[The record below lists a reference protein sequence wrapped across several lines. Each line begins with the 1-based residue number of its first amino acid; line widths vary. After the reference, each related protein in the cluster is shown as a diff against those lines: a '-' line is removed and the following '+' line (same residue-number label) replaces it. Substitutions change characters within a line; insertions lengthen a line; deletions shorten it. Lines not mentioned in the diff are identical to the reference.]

1 MQKRNRVEPRENRR
15 GRLRRHN
22 RELESFV
29 SAASSAVAMFDGDM
43 VYVAASRR
51 WISDFRLSASPVG
64 QSHYL
69 LFPEIPE
76 HWKAVHRKCLA
87 GAVEHLEA
95 VALPRANGSL
105 QWVRWDGRPWRDEN
119 GNIGG
124 IVIATEDVTAG
135 KEAEG
140 SHCETTGIAKDG
152 HILDAALTFSPIRN
166 PFGKVLGLSHV
177 LRDINGRKRAEEAL
191 RKSEEH
197 CASGA
202 DAATWRWDVVTG
214 DSTWSPESAELHGRD
229 PATTTGSFTE
239 WLESVH
245 PDDRETAARELKHA
259 IESQTRDYRLE
270 YRVLL
275 PSGETRWVRALGRVE
290 LSDDG
295 TPLRMSC
302 INLDVTDR
310 KQVELALCQSEAALR
325 QSQARLRMAADE
337 GRLTY
342 AEFDM
347 ETGQITSAE
356 NFEAVMGY
364 RAASASGPADKRA
377 MLSRLLEHVASD
389 DRHRVREAASEFLAG
404 RPGNRIEYRV
414 LGDDGVERWIASIWN
429 TFAGPGGHSSRV
441 TVTCLDIT
449 PQIKTR
455 MELEAAENAANEI
468 LASIADGFYALNQD
482 WRFVYLNPKAEA
494 MLGEAISGQKQAEI
508 EIVTAKAEAERAN
521 RAKSKFLAAAS
532 HDLRQPVQSLV
543 LLLAV
548 VERQIAANP
557 AAVETVGKMKKAL
570 GGLTR
575 LLTSILDISTL
586 DAGVV
591 EAALEAID
599 LEALLT
605 RLATE
610 YAPKAASVGLSLR
623 VVRPRLH
630 VLADA
635 TLLERALRNLIEN
648 GLRYTPTGRILIGAR
663 RRGRRARI
671 DVVDTGI
678 GVPAEHRAEIF
689 EEFHQLDNP
698 GRDLERGLGL
708 GLAIVARL
716 ADLMGARVDVASTVG
731 RGSRFSLTLPLAD
744 APAAGNVEDAQF
756 EYPGGRVLVIEDNSI
771 LRDGLENLLR
781 QWGYETAAASSG
793 EKALEVAERQGWR
806 FGGLVTDQ
814 RLGGGLTG
822 VETARAITRK
832 SGRSIPALILTGAT
846 AKEGIAEIAASGFAM
861 LHKPISAD
869 ILRRR
874 LAEMMRG

>member
-1 MQKRNRVEPRENRR
+1 
-15 GRLRRHN
+15 
-22 RELESFV
+22 
-29 SAASSAVAMFDGDM
+29 MFDGDM

-119 GNIGG
+119 GNVGG

-135 KEAEG
+135 AEA
-140 SHCETTGIAKDG
+140 SHCETTRIAKDG

-166 PFGKVLGLSHV
+166 PFGKILGLSHV
-177 LRDINGRKRAEEAL
+177 LRDINGRKGAEEAL

-275 PSGETRWVRALGRVE
+275 PSGETRWVCALGRVE

-295 TPLRMSC
+295 TPLRMSG

-310 KQVELALCQSEAALR
+310 KQVELALRQSEAALR
-325 QSQARLRMAADE
+325 QSQARLRLAADE

-377 MLSRLLEHVASD
+377 MFSRLLEHVASD
-389 DRHRVREAASEFLAG
+389 DRHRVMEAASEFLAG

-756 EYPGGRVLVIEDNSI
+756 EDPGGRVLVVEDNSI

-832 SGRSIPALILTGAT
+832 SGRSIPALILTGDT

-874 LAEMMRG
+874 LAEMMGG

>member
-1 MQKRNRVEPRENRR
+1 M
-15 GRLRRHN
+15 
-22 RELESFV
+22 
-29 SAASSAVAMFDGDM
+29 
-43 VYVAASRR
+43 
-51 WISDFRLSASPVG
+51 
-64 QSHYL
+64 
-69 LFPEIPE
+69 
-76 HWKAVHRKCLA
+76 C
-87 GAVEHLEA
+87 
-95 VALPRANGSL
+95 
-105 QWVRWDGRPWRDEN
+105 
-119 GNIGG
+119 
-124 IVIATEDVTAG
+124 
-135 KEAEG
+135 
-140 SHCETTGIAKDG
+140 
-152 HILDAALTFSPIRN
+152 
-166 PFGKVLGLSHV
+166 
-177 LRDINGRKRAEEAL
+177 
-191 RKSEEH
+191 
-197 CASGA
+197 
-202 DAATWRWDVVTG
+202 
-214 DSTWSPESAELHGRD
+214 
-229 PATTTGSFTE
+229 
-239 WLESVH
+239 
-245 PDDRETAARELKHA
+245 
-259 IESQTRDYRLE
+259 
-270 YRVLL
+270 
-275 PSGETRWVRALGRVE
+275 ALGRVE

-295 TPLRMSC
+295 TPLRMSG

-310 KQVELALCQSEAALR
+310 KQVELALRQSEAALR
-325 QSQARLRMAADE
+325 QSQARLRLAADE

-389 DRHRVREAASEFLAG
+389 DRHRVMEAASEFLAG

-482 WRFVYLNPKAEA
+482 WRFVYFNPKAEA
-494 MLGEAISGQKQAEI
+494 MLGEASEEVVGRRLFEVFPKVEGSELHAKFRRVMSERRPLDFETIGPTLSRWVSFSVYPTPDGGLSVFFRDISGQKQAEI

-756 EYPGGRVLVIEDNSI
+756 EDPGGRVLVVEDNSI

-832 SGRSIPALILTGAT
+832 SGRSIPALILTGDT

-874 LAEMMRG
+874 LAEMMGG